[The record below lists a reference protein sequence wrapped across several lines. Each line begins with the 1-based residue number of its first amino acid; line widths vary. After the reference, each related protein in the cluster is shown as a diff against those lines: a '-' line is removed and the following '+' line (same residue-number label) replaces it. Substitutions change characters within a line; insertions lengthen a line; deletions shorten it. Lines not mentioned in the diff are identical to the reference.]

1 MPSRKSLKN
10 TKIKKTEVLNEESL
24 VPQESPVRPAPATS
38 HSQLIR
44 NILIILLV
52 ALILIALKFKN
63 LFIVAT
69 VNGKPIDRL
78 SFEQELNNKYGQ
90 QTLENMISEQVI
102 LSEAE
107 KRNIKVEKDEVD
119 KKIKEIE
126 DRLKG
131 QVSLDEALLA
141 QGLTRESFRK
151 QLEIQIVIDKMFA
164 KDAKITDKEIDE
176 YLAQNQ
182 ETLASSTDTAKLR
195 TDVKEM
201 LLQQKV
207 GDLFDKWFTEAKKKA
222 NVVKF

>member
-1 MPSRKSLKN
+1 MPRSKSLKN
-10 TKIKKTEVLNEESL
+10 TKMKKTEVLNEESSI
-24 VPQESPVRPAPATS
+24 PQKSPDYPEPSSPR
-38 HSQLIR
+38 SQLVR

-52 ALILIALKFKN
+52 AFVLLALKFKN

-69 VNGKPIDRL
+69 VNGTPITRL
-78 SFEQELNNKYGQ
+78 NFEQELNNKYGQ

-102 LSEAE
+102 LSEAQ
-107 KRNIKVEKDEVD
+107 KRNIKVGKDEVD

-131 QVSLDEALLA
+131 QVSLDEALQA

-151 QLEIQIVIDKMFA
+151 QLEIQIIIDKMFG
-164 KDAKITDKEIDE
+164 KDAKVTDKEIDE

-182 ETLASSTDTAKLR
+182 ETLSSSTDPAKLR
-195 TDVKEM
+195 ADVKEM
-201 LLQQKV
+201 LTQQKV